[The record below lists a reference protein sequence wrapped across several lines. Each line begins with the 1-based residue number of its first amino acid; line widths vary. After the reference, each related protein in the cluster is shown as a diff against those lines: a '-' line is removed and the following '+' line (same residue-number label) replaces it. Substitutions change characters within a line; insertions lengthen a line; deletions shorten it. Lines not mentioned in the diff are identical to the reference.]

1 MLTHW
6 WLPLLVLLSASVE
19 LDLSERLNS
28 KKKKQQQQQPKW
40 WGSWERERIEIITFT
55 CLKLFGDKSQFL
67 FFTPI
72 TCSSGEKPFYVYSRA
87 CNIFRRQA
95 VWSSLTQHSLVPVTE
110 KGNCSLQGNLEVLL
124 GWDAN
129 HQIVGKSKHLGVR
142 CTLVKTHTV
151 SIQWFHIQTITW
163 RWSKSLRNVLH
174 LYLYWVAVQGIF
186 FITKKLNFRTFSF
199 KDSRHISSS
208 SLFFAY
214 LVTPGDIQEALQ

>member
-1 MLTHW
+1 MLAHW
-6 WLPLLVLLSASVE
+6 WLPLLVLLSAFVE
-19 LDLSERLNS
+19 LNLSERLNS
-28 KKKKQQQQQPKW
+28 KKKKNNNNNSQN
-40 WGSWERERIEIITFT
+40 GEDRERERERIEIITFK

-110 KGNCSLQGNLEVLL
+110 KVNCFLQGNLEVSL

-142 CTLVKTHTV
+142 
-151 SIQWFHIQTITW
+151 
-163 RWSKSLRNVLH
+163 
-174 LYLYWVAVQGIF
+174 
-186 FITKKLNFRTFSF
+186 
-199 KDSRHISSS
+199 
-208 SLFFAY
+208 
-214 LVTPGDIQEALQ
+214 

>member
-1 MLTHW
+1 MLAHW

-28 KKKKQQQQQPKW
+28 KKKKTTTTTTTAKMMRIVR
-40 WGSWERERIEIITFT
+40 ERERIEIITFT

-110 KGNCSLQGNLEVLL
+110 KGNCFLQGNLEVLL

-142 CTLVKTHTV
+142 
-151 SIQWFHIQTITW
+151 
-163 RWSKSLRNVLH
+163 
-174 LYLYWVAVQGIF
+174 
-186 FITKKLNFRTFSF
+186 
-199 KDSRHISSS
+199 
-208 SLFFAY
+208 
-214 LVTPGDIQEALQ
+214 